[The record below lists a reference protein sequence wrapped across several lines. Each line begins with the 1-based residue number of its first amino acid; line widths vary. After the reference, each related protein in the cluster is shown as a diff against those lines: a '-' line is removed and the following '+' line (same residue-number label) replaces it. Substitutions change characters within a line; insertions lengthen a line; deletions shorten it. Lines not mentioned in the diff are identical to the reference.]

1 MEKSASKDFTKG
13 NLKKQIIVFA
23 LPLMLSNLLQIL
35 FNISDIAVVGKFAQ
49 STTAIGS
56 VGSTTTLVSLFTGF
70 LIGMGSGVNVL
81 VARFFGAKDEKN
93 VRHTVRTAL
102 VVCLVSGI
110 AFLVIGELSC
120 KALLTILKTKEELF
134 DGALLYLRIYLLGMP
149 AMGLYNFGDGVY
161 AAVGNPKKSLT
172 ILTYS
177 GIINVILNLVFVI
190 VFHLDVEGVA
200 IASVISQYFSA
211 ILIVICLVKEKGV
224 FRLDFKDFR
233 IYKSKAKLIIS
244 LGLPAGIQNAIFQVD
259 NLFIQSAINSF
270 DTVYVNGNTAA
281 TQIETINYTLL
292 NAFYTAGTSCISQN
306 FGAGN
311 KKRIKESYL
320 IAMIYAVVLATLYGT
335 FTITC
340 GKYLLRLFTNDP
352 AVIEAGYYRLFI
364 IGIAYPL
371 APVMDMSLAA
381 SRGLGST
388 KIPTAIVITGSCIF
402 RIVWIYTIF
411 AYFHTISSLYLI
423 YLFSWTIT
431 GISETV
437 YFLHTFKKK
446 TKDLTEIA

>member
-1 MEKSASKDFTKG
+1 MAKTASKDFTKG
-13 NLKKQIIVFA
+13 DLRKQIIVFA

-35 FNISDIAVVGKFAQ
+35 FNISDIAVVGKFA
-49 STTAIGS
+49 SSSTAIGS

-93 VRHTVRTAL
+93 VKHTVRTAL
-102 VVCLVSGI
+102 VVCVLSG
-110 AFLVIGELSC
+110 VIILIVGELCC
-120 KALLTILKTKEELF
+120 KALLSILKTKEELF

-161 AAVGNPKKSLT
+161 AAVGNPKKSLS
-172 ILTYS
+172 ILTVS
-177 GIINVILNLVFVI
+177 GVINVILNLIFVI

-200 IASVISQYFSA
+200 IASVISQYFSG
-211 ILIVICLVKEKGV
+211 ILIVLCLIKEKGI
-224 FRLDFKDFR
+224 FKLDFKGFR

-244 LGLPAGIQNAIFQVD
+244 LGLPAGIQNAIFQVA

-311 KKRIKESYL
+311 KKRVKQSYV
-320 IAMIYAVVLATLYGT
+320 IALFYAVVLAMLYGT

-388 KIPTAIVITGSCIF
+388 KVPTIIVISGSCIF
-402 RIVWIYTIF
+402 RIIWIYTVF
-411 AYFHTISSLYLI
+411 AYFHTISSLYFI

-431 GISETV
+431 GIAETV
-437 YFLHTFKKK
+437 YFVHTFKKK
-446 TKDLTEIA
+446 TKGLPEVA

>member
-1 MEKSASKDFTKG
+1 MKKSQSRDFTKG
-13 NLKKQIIVFA
+13 NLWKQIITFA

-35 FNISDIAVVGKFAQ
+35 FNISDIAVVGKFAE

-56 VGSTTTLVSLFTGF
+56 VGSTTTLVTLFTGF

-81 VARFFGAKDEKN
+81 VARFFGAKDERN

-102 VVCLVSGI
+102 VVCLFMG
-110 AFLVIGELSC
+110 FLILGIGEGTC
-120 KALLTILKTKEELF
+120 KWFLKLLNTKEELF
-134 DGALLYLRIYLLGMP
+134 DGALLYMRIYLLGAP
-149 AMGLYNFGDGVY
+149 AMAIYNFGDGIY

-172 ILTYS
+172 ILTSS
-177 GIINVILNLVFVI
+177 GVINVILNLVFVI

-200 IASVISQYFSA
+200 IASIISQYFSA
-211 ILIVICLVKEKGV
+211 VCIFVCLIRETDI
-224 FRLDFKDFR
+224 FRLDFKGFR
-233 IYKSKAKLIIS
+233 IYWSKAKLLLS
-244 LGLPAGIQNAIFQVD
+244 LGLPAGIQNAIFQIA
-259 NLFIQSAINSF
+259 NLFIQGAINSF
-270 DTVYVNGNTAA
+270 DTVYINGNTAA

-306 FGAGN
+306 FGAGD
-311 KKRIKESYL
+311 KKRIRQSYTV
-320 IAMIYAVVLATLYGT
+320 AMIYAICLATLYGA

-340 GKYLLRLFTNDP
+340 GKTLLKLFTNDP

-381 SRGLGST
+381 SRGLGKT
-388 KIPTAIVITGSCIF
+388 KIPTLIVISGSCIF
-402 RIVWIYTIF
+402 RIIWIYTVF
-411 AYFHTISSLYLI
+411 AYFKTISSLYFI

-431 GISETV
+431 GIAETL
-437 YFLHTFKKK
+437 YFIHTYKKQ
-446 TKDLTEIA
+446 TQNFC